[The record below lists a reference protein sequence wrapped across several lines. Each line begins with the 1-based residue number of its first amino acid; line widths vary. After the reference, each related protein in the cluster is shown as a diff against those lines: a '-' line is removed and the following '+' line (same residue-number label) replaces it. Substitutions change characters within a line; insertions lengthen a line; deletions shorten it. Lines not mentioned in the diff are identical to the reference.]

1 MELTEPATAAEQLL
15 RLCARRGVRYIFSN
29 LGSDHPAFISA
40 FAKLSSEEGQ
50 MPHVVV
56 CPHEMTTLSAA
67 HGYAMV
73 TRQPQVVLVHVDV
86 GTQNLGASVH
96 NAARGRVP
104 ALVVAGLS
112 PVSTNRDRLGHRN
125 EYIHYV
131 QDAPRQHA
139 IVDQYMKWSYEL
151 RDAQMTEGVVSR
163 ALQIATSAPQG
174 PVYLTGARE
183 VWDEASGPAQEL
195 SEDWPVMSLGG
206 LSACALSDLHAAL
219 VGACRPIVVT
229 TYLGANR
236 TSAAKL
242 VELSERYGF
251 GVVELGPHYVNFPG
265 QHPHHLGYQR
275 NSHVADAD
283 FILLLDVD
291 VPWLEA
297 KVSPSPEAKVVHIDL
312 DPLKVD
318 LGYWHFPVQRSHQ
331 ADSGCVLDQL
341 LELEAEVPSEGRRER
356 GQWIAEVR
364 AKSSPGAGSVVPGTP
379 ITVAELTLA
388 VRSLV
393 NERTIVLVEAPSA
406 AVQIASILRMSRPGS
421 YFQNH
426 GAGLGWGANAAIGV
440 KLADPDAEVITLL
453 GDGCFLFSVP
463 SSAYWVAGTYAT
475 PHLTVIYNN
484 GGWRSPRLSTVAVHP
499 QGPAEQADRY
509 WVGVGAGANLAK
521 IAEATGGAVG
531 YRVEHRDELMKTLEQ
546 ALATVRSGQSAVVD
560 VRLERATGQ
569 VLA

>member
-1 MELTEPATAAEQLL
+1 MELTELPTAAEQLL
-15 RLCARRGVRYIFSN
+15 RLCARRGVKYIFSN

-40 FAKLSSEEGQ
+40 FAKLSNEDGQ

-104 ALVVAGLS
+104 AIVIAGLS
-112 PVSTNRDRLGHRN
+112 PVSTNRSRVGHRN

-151 RDAQMTEGVVSR
+151 RDAQMTEAVVSR

-183 VWDEASGPAQEL
+183 VWDETSKPTEEVA
-195 SEDWPVMSLGG
+195 EDWPAMTLGG
-206 LSACALSDLHAAL
+206 LTASALTELHNALANAR
-219 VGACRPIVVT
+219 RPIVVT

-236 TSAAKL
+236 SCVSKL

-251 GVVELGPHYVNFPG
+251 GVVELGPHYLNFPG

-275 NSHVADAD
+275 NSHIADAD
-283 FILLLDVD
+283 LIVLLDVD
-291 VPWLEA
+291 VPWLES
-297 KVSPSPEAKVVHIDL
+297 KVSPDREAKVIHIDL
-312 DPLKVD
+312 DPLKAD
-318 LGYWHFPVQRSHQ
+318 LGYWHFPVQRSYQ
-331 ADSGCVLDQL
+331 ADSGCVLGQL
-341 LELEAEVPSEGRRER
+341 IELKEEVPDKAREGRI
-356 GQWIAEVR
+356 QWLATAR
-364 AKSSPGAGSVVPGTP
+364 AKPSPGTQSAAPNSP
-379 ITVAELTLA
+379 ITVAELTVA

-393 NERTIVLVEAPSA
+393 NERTVVLVEAPSA
-406 AVQIASILRMSRPGS
+406 AVQIASILQMNRPGS

-440 KLADPDAEVITLL
+440 KLAEPEAEVITLL

-484 GGWRSPRLSTVAVHP
+484 GGWKSPRLSTVAVHP
-499 QGPAEQADRY
+499 DGPAQQEDKY

-521 IAEATGGAVG
+521 IAEATGGAVA
-531 YRVEHRDELMKTLEQ
+531 YRVEHRDELKTTLEQ
-546 ALATVRSGQSAVVD
+546 ALATVRGGLSAVVD
-560 VRLERATGQ
+560 VRLERATAQ
-569 VLA
+569 VLS